1 MQTHTASH
9 DRTIAFLLNPD
20 SYPEHPVDVKAIETH
35 MSWIF
40 LAGQFAYKMKKTI
53 AYDHLDY
60 STLAARHHFCE
71 EELRLNRR
79 FSTSLYLELVP
90 LTADRQGQL
99 SLHGAGR
106 TVEWL
111 IKMRRLPADRMLDF
125 LLRHHTVLPAELR
138 KVAGLLSRFY
148 LRCTPADI
156 SAAQYRQQL
165 MQTIDATEYALMQ
178 FSSSLPQESIRHIGA
193 RLRAM
198 VQLQANRFD
207 ERVRAG
213 KIIEGHADLRPE
225 HICLE
230 VGAEPVIFDCLEFS
244 QKLRVLDAADDLG
257 FLALEC
263 ERMGFPGFGGTLL
276 NVYLSLTGD
285 HVPDALLHFYKAY
298 RAYVRAKIAIWH
310 HREAQYRRSPQW
322 IRQAEQYLT
331 LATRHAHAWAAPA

>member
-1 MQTHTASH
+1 MHTQTSSH
-9 DRTIAFLLNPD
+9 DRTVTFLLNPD
-20 SYPEHPVDVKAIETH
+20 SYPDHPEVKAIETH

-53 AYDHLDY
+53 VYDHLDY
-60 STLAARHHFCE
+60 STLAARHHCCE

-79 FSTSLYLELVP
+79 FSTGLYLELVP

-111 IKMRRLPADRMLDF
+111 IKMRRLPAERMMDCR
-125 LLRHHTVLPAELR
+125 LRHHNVLPDEVR
-138 KVAGLLSRFY
+138 KVAELLSRFY
-148 LRCTPADI
+148 LHCAPAEI

-165 MQTIDATEYALMQ
+165 MQNIDATENALMH
-178 FSSSLPQESIRHIGA
+178 FSTVLPQESIRHIGA

-198 VQLQANRFD
+198 VQLQSKRFD
-207 ERVRAG
+207 DRIRTG

-230 VGAEPVIFDCLEFS
+230 AEPVIFDCLEFS

-263 ERMGFPGFGGTLL
+263 ERLGFPGISSTLL
-276 NVYLSLTGD
+276 SIYISQTGD
-285 HVPDALLHFYKAY
+285 HVPDVLLHFYKAY
-298 RAYVRAKIAIWH
+298 RAFVRAKIAIWH

-322 IRQAEQYLT
+322 IRQAEQYLS
-331 LATRHAHAWAAPA
+331 LASRHAHAWANAA

>member
-1 MQTHTASH
+1 MHTQTASH
-9 DRTIAFLLNPD
+9 DRTVTFLLHPD
-20 SYPEHPVDVKAIETH
+20 SYPGHPDVKAIETH

-79 FSTSLYLELVP
+79 FSTDLYLELVP
-90 LTADRQGQL
+90 VTADREGQL
-99 SLHGAGR
+99 SLRGAGR

-111 IKMRRLPADRMLDF
+111 IKMRRLPAERMMDYN
-125 LLRHHTVLPAELR
+125 LRHHNVLPDEVR
-138 KVAGLLSRFY
+138 KVAELLSRFY
-148 LRCTPADI
+148 LHCAPAEI

-165 MQTIDATEYALMQ
+165 MQNIDATENALMQ
-178 FSSSLPQESIRHIGA
+178 FSSVLPQESIRHIGA

-198 VQLQANRFD
+198 VQLQSKRFD
-207 ERVRAG
+207 ERVRTG

-230 VGAEPVIFDCLEFS
+230 AEPVIFDCLEFS

-263 ERMGFPGFGGTLL
+263 ERLGFPGISSTLL
-276 NVYLSLTGD
+276 SIYISQTGD
-285 HVPDALLHFYKAY
+285 HVPDVLLHFYKAY

-331 LATRHAHAWAAPA
+331 LASRHAQAWAKAA

>member
-1 MQTHTASH
+1 MHTQTASH
-9 DRTIAFLLNPD
+9 DRTVTFLLNPD
-20 SYPEHPVDVKAIETH
+20 SYPEHPEVKAIETH

-40 LAGQFAYKMKKTI
+40 LAGQYAYKMKKTI

-60 STLAARHHFCE
+60 STLAARHHCCE

-79 FSTSLYLELVP
+79 FSTDLYLELVP

-111 IKMRRLPADRMLDF
+111 IKMRRLPAERMLDYR
-125 LLRHHTVLPAELR
+125 LRHHTVRPDEVR
-138 KVAGLLSRFY
+138 KVVELLSRFY
-148 LRCTPADI
+148 LRCTPAEI

-165 MQTIDATEYALMQ
+165 MQTIDATENALMQ
-178 FSSSLPQESIRHIGA
+178 FSTILPQENIRDIGA
-193 RLRAM
+193 RLRTM
-198 VQLQANRFD
+198 VQLQARRFD
-207 ERVRAG
+207 ERVRTG

-230 VGAEPVIFDCLEFS
+230 VNAEPVIFDCLEFS

-263 ERMGFPGFGGTLL
+263 ERLGFPGISSTLL
-276 NVYLSLTGD
+276 SIYISQTGD

-310 HREAQYRRSPQW
+310 QREEQYRRSPHW
-322 IRQAEQYLT
+322 ITQAEQYLT
-331 LATRHAHAWAAPA
+331 LASRHAHTWAAPA